1 MAQFTERTFSAA
13 PAPMMAAVLVWV
25 VETGKPVSVAMSS
38 DAVALMDAAKPW
50 YLSRRTMLMPT
61 VLMIFL
67 PPTAVPMAMM
77 PAQSTMIHRGNS
89 TFAEPVARMMAII
102 AVDMNF
108 WPS

>member
-1 MAQFTERTFSAA
+1 
-13 PAPMMAAVLVWV
+13 
-25 VETGKPVSVAMSS
+25 
-38 DAVALMDAAKPW
+38 
-50 YLSRRTMLMPT
+50 MLMPT

-77 PAQSTMIHRGNS
+77 PAQSTIIHRGNS
-89 TFAEPVARMMAII
+89 TFAMLVEPVARMMAII